1 MAAAAALKLPALE
14 RLPKE
19 TTNQWTYRCLRQ
31 AVMLGMVAPGRPV
44 TIRDVANILEVSTT
58 PVREALRRLS
68 SEQAL
73 EELDNRRI
81 MVPKMTAAK
90 FRELCELRI
99 ALECHAAERAMPYMH
114 GQKLDELAAI
124 DKRLDDAND
133 AGDRERIIA
142 LNQQFHRF
150 IYEANPNQTVMPLV
164 ESVWL
169 QLGPF
174 VRLALSR
181 LKDFYQVDRHSEAM
195 AALRRQDPLGLRI
208 AMEADIRD
216 ALTHVGTNELLKA
229 YVESPESVG

>member
-1 MAAAAALKLPALE
+1 MAAAAALRLPALE
-14 RLPKE
+14 RAPKE
-19 TTNQWTYRCLRQ
+19 TTNQWVYRSLRQ
-31 AVMLGMVAPGRPV
+31 AVMLGMVQPGRPV
-44 TIRDVANILEVSTT
+44 TIRDVAHSLEVSTT
-58 PVREALRRLS
+58 PVREALRRLC

-81 MVPKMTAAK
+81 MVPNMTAAR

-114 GQKLDELAAI
+114 GLKLDELAAI
-124 DKRLDDAND
+124 DRRLDDANE

-150 IYEANPNQTVMPLV
+150 IYESNPNQTVMPLV

-181 LKDFYQVDRHSEAM
+181 LRDFYQVDRHSEAM

-229 YVESPESVG
+229 YVERPDSFA

>member
-1 MAAAAALKLPALE
+1 MAAAAELKLPALE

-19 TTNQWTYRCLRQ
+19 TTNQWVYRSLRQ

-58 PVREALRRLS
+58 PVREALRRLA

-73 EELDNRRI
+73 EERDNRRI
-81 MVPKMTAAK
+81 LVPNMTAAR

-124 DKRLDDAND
+124 DKRLDAASDS
-133 AGDRERIIA
+133 GDREQTIA
-142 LNQQFHRF
+142 LNQKFHRF

-181 LKDFYQVDRHSEAM
+181 LKDFYQVDRHFEAM